1 MAEKLARSNIYRYFC
16 SMNTLSDFEAR
27 AGAAALTLPAYAIAR
42 TVNEV
47 LARESRLVV
56 TAPPGAGKS
65 TLLPLTMLFGW
76 MDAAPFPAESLPQRT
91 HPQGLPPFLGGRGE
105 RPKIIMLEPRRLAAR
120 AVAERMAE
128 LLGEPVGQTV
138 GYRVRFESRVTAATR
153 IEVVTEGI
161 LTHMLTDDATLEG
174 VACVIFDE
182 FHERSIHS
190 DVALALAREAQEVIR
205 PDLRIVVMSATIDAS
220 AICCA
225 LGTEGNPAPLVE
237 SEGRLFPVAIHHA
250 SETATADDCAERVA
264 GAIREAVVKHE
275 GDVLAFLPG
284 EGEIR
289 RCGEILDRTLP
300 GCITPFS
307 EAPSAHT
314 DTPPIGGRWRGAP
327 LYGNLSLAE
336 QRRAI
341 APSPEGE
348 RKIVL
353 ATNIAETSLTI
364 EGVRIIVDS
373 GLCRQMVY
381 DAQSGLSRL
390 ETVRISLD
398 MAAQRSG
405 RAGRVAEGVCLRL
418 WTMATEHR
426 IAEHRTAEILTAD
439 LAPMLLDVAAWG
451 ESRVERLPWITPP
464 PMAAVRE
471 ARRLLVSLKA
481 LDADGAITPH
491 GRHLAKL
498 PCNPRVAQMLLS
510 AHSPEEKALAADI
523 AALLEERDP
532 MAGAEAD
539 ADICSRIEVVSQN
552 RHRYQRIARIAEQ
565 YRRLITAPSPT
576 CGGSLPFGE
585 GGGRCLVGR
594 GSVGRLIAAA
604 YPERVAKAHADGC
617 GRFVTAGGE
626 IIRVDQNDLLSAY
639 EWLAVASFNAA
650 SGRIFLAAPLD
661 VKDLAPLIY
670 VKDNLSWDAKQNR
683 LIARREERVGGLV
696 VKSRPLDDVSRDD
709 ALAVICDA
717 ARRRGESMLDFAAD
731 AVVALQHRVAAV
743 RVWRPEM
750 NFPDLSTSAVLERV
764 EEWLPFY
771 VERPTDDLKR
781 LDLAAALMSLLDYE
795 QQQALERLAPTHIQV
810 PTGSRIC
817 LEYRLV
823 GDVLPQEP
831 PPHGGGRGERLQPV
845 LRVRLQEC
853 FGMEDTPRV
862 DDGRQPVLME
872 LLSPGFKPVQLTQ
885 DLHSF
890 WTTTYFD
897 VRKELRRRYPKH
909 HWPDNPLA
917 ADPVRGVK
925 RKQ

>member
-27 AGAAALTLPAYAIAR
+27 AGLAALQLPAYAIAR
-42 TVNEV
+42 TVDEV
-47 LARESRLVV
+47 LECESCLVI

-65 TLLPLTMLFGW
+65 TLLPLTILEGLYGLSG
-76 MDAAPFPAESLPQRT
+76 DPGAPGVSGTSR
-91 HPQGLPPFLGGRGE
+91 
-105 RPKIIMLEPRRLAAR
+105 KIIMLEPRRLAAR

-161 LTHMLTDDATLEG
+161 LTRMLTDDPTLEG

-190 DVALALAREAQEVIR
+190 DVALALAREAQELIR
-205 PDLRIVVMSATIDAS
+205 PDLRIVIMSATIDAT
-220 AICCA
+220 AICNA
-225 LGTEGNPAPLVE
+225 LGTKGTPAPLIE
-237 SEGRLFPVAIHHA
+237 SEGRMFPVTITHA
-250 SETATADDCAERVA
+250 AETTTADDCAAHVA
-264 GAIREAVVKHE
+264 EAIRQVVAHHG

-289 RCGEILDRTLP
+289 RCAEVLGNSLGE
-300 GCITPFS
+300 
-307 EAPSAHT
+307 HT
-314 DTPPIGGRWRGAP
+314 VLAP
-327 LYGNLSLAE
+327 LYGNLSLSE
-336 QRRAI
+336 QRKAI
-341 APSPEGE
+341 LPSAEGE
-348 RKIVL
+348 RKVVL

-364 EGVRIIVDS
+364 EGVRIVIDS
-373 GLCRQMVY
+373 GLCRTMVY
-381 DAQSGLSRL
+381 DPQSGLSRL
-390 ETVRISLD
+390 ETVRISKD
-398 MAAQRSG
+398 MADQRSG
-405 RAGRVAEGVCLRL
+405 RAGRVAEGLCLRL

-426 IAEHRTAEILTAD
+426 MAEHRTPEILTAD
-439 LAPMLLDVAAWG
+439 LAPMLLDIAAWG

-464 PMAAVRE
+464 PMAAVAE

-481 LDADGAITPH
+481 LDASGAITPH
-491 GRHLAKL
+491 GRQLAQL
-498 PCNPRVAQMLLS
+498 PCSPRVAQMLLS
-510 AHSPEEKALAADI
+510 ARSAEEKALAAAI
-523 AALLEERDP
+523 AAILEERDP
-532 MAGAEAD
+532 MAHVEAD
-539 ADICSRIEVVSQN
+539 ADLCSRIEWVNS
-552 RHRYQRIARIAEQ
+552 HPARYRRINDIAAQ
-565 YRRLITAPSPT
+565 YRRLLHAPTPHPSPLIPHPST
-576 CGGSLPFGE
+576 
-585 GGGRCLVGR
+585 
-594 GSVGRLIAAA
+594 SVGRLIAAA

-626 IIRVDQNDLLSAY
+626 NVRVEQRDLLSAY
-639 EWLAVASFNAA
+639 EWIAVASFNAA
-650 SGRIFLAAPLD
+650 SGRVFLAAPLD
-661 VKDLAPLIY
+661 VKDLAPLLY
-670 VKDNLSWDAKQNR
+670 VKDNLSWDTKQNR

-696 VKSRPLDDVSRDD
+696 VKSRPLDDVSRDE
-709 ALAVICDA
+709 ALSVICEA
-717 ARRRGESMLDFAAD
+717 ARRRGESMFDFAAD
-731 AVVALQHRVAAV
+731 ALLALQHRVAAV

-750 NFPDLSTSAVLERV
+750 NFPDLSTAAVLERV

-771 VERPTDDLKR
+771 LERPTDDLKR

-810 PTGSRIC
+810 PTGSRIR
-817 LEYRLV
+817 LEYRPAAAV
-823 GDVLPQEP
+823 NAEGIPTA
-831 PPHGGGRGERLQPV
+831 QPV

-853 FGMEDTPRV
+853 FGLLDTPRV

-885 DLHSF
+885 DLRSF
-890 WTTTYFD
+890 WTHTYFD

-909 HWPDNPLA
+909 HWPDDPLA

>member
-1 MAEKLARSNIYRYFC
+1 
-16 SMNTLSDFEAR
+16 MNTLSDFEAR
-27 AGAAALTLPAYAIAR
+27 AGADALTLPAYAIAR

-65 TLLPLTMLFGW
+65 TLLPLTMLLGW
-76 MDAAPFPAESLPQRT
+76 MDAKGIE
-91 HPQGLPPFLGGRGE
+91 G
-105 RPKIIMLEPRRLAAR
+105 KIIMLEPRRLAAR

-220 AICCA
+220 AICSA
-225 LGTEGNPAPLVE
+225 LGTGGNPAPLVE
-237 SEGRLFPVAIHHA
+237 SEGRMFPVAIHHT
-250 SETATADDCAERVA
+250 SETATVDDCAERVA
-264 GAIREAVVKHE
+264 GAICEAIMEHE

-314 DTPPIGGRWRGAP
+314 DTLPIGGRWRGAS
-327 LYGNLSLAE
+327 LYGNLSLSE

-364 EGVRIIVDS
+364 EGVRIVVDS

-381 DAQSGLSRL
+381 DAQSGLSCL

-426 IAEHRTAEILTAD
+426 MAEHRTAEILTAD

-464 PMAAVRE
+464 PMAAVAE
-471 ARRLLVSLKA
+471 ARRLLISLKA
-481 LDADGAITPH
+481 LDAAGAITPH
-491 GRHLAKL
+491 GRQLAKL

-510 AHSPEEKALAADI
+510 AHSSEEKALAADI

-532 MAGAEAD
+532 MASAD
-539 ADICSRIEVVSQN
+539 ADADLCSRIEWVNS
-552 RHRYQRIARIAEQ
+552 HPARYRRINEIAAQ
-565 YRRLITAPSPT
+565 YRRLLHAPSADGHSPYR
-576 CGGSLPFGE
+576 GE
-585 GGGRCLVGR
+585 MEG
-594 GSVGRLIAAA
+594 GSVGKFIAAA
-604 YPERVAKAHADGC
+604 YPERVAKAHPDGC

-626 IIRVDQNDLLSAY
+626 IIRVEQRDLLSAY
-639 EWLAVASFNAA
+639 EWIAVASFNAA
-650 SGRIFLAAPLD
+650 SGRVFLAAPLN
-661 VKDLAPLIY
+661 VKDLAPLMY

-810 PTGSRIC
+810 PTGSRIR
-817 LEYRLV
+817 LEYRPGSV
-823 GDVLPQEP
+823 DAE
-831 PPHGGGRGERLQPV
+831 GRATAQPV

-853 FGMEDTPRV
+853 FGMEDTPCV

-909 HWPDNPLA
+909 HWPDDPLA

-925 RKQ
+925 RKE